1 MADRPNQQGTYAG
14 GPAPDAMVAR
24 PTAGVHEVALGVP
37 GAPVTTGAHPGGGGA
52 SAFSLSMLLRSKWM
66 ILAVFVGLSAL
77 MIPWIWLLTGP
88 VYQATSL
95 VRVSPVISRIV
106 FKTED
111 NGMVPLYKSFL
122 NTQVSVIRGPK
133 VLQRVLDNPEVQQ
146 TTWYREPPRTWRTM
160 LGGTPPS
167 QLERLRDALSVQPR
181 RDTELIDVAMTA
193 ALAQEAKLIVNATVD
208 AFKKYTD
215 ETFRESDILRFE
227 TLSNERSTLQKEI
240 DGLVESKFNY
250 AKSLGTL
257 DPEELRS
264 KLATQLSTLEANEQ
278 ELERQYEMAR
288 FTLEALEATAPVEGE
303 TADDAEQAEEVPA
316 GPRYGGDAEWRAL
329 NLACENARH
338 ELDVARQRF
347 GESHPRIKQLAS
359 DLEHGE
365 RLRQARE
372 LDLDAQWEDALATMG
387 TNGAEGAVTR
397 AQAEWAVKLQ
407 ARELELLRANIT
419 RQQEKVAQA
428 GEMAKRIAHYDEE
441 IRYKRELYDVVRS
454 RLEELEIEAKA
465 PARIAV
471 AAAAIAPSEPFR
483 DRRALLT
490 ALVLGG
496 ALCAG
501 IALAYLKGSVDPRI
515 LEVQDV
521 QHAVH
526 VPFLG
531 QLPPLQTARGAITWN
546 CNPAVL
552 EGIRMVRT
560 ALLSR
565 LRDSD
570 DRTVLITS
578 SSSRAGKT
586 SVAIGLAQ
594 SLAQLG
600 KHTLLVEA
608 DLRAPSLSQRLGLE
622 ERGAGLA
629 ALLRGE
635 ADDNQAIER
644 DFLPG
649 LDLLRA
655 GAGAE
660 EFDPELLANGGF
672 AQCLARWRPQY
683 DYIILDSPPVLPVA
697 DTRILA
703 GQADGIV
710 MVLRSSHCRRHD
722 VMRAYADMS
731 AAGGRL
737 LGTVLVG
744 VHPGSRYGYGYGY
757 GYGAPEAYRTYYD
770 NQRALG
776 AKPATEGVA

>member
-1 MADRPNQQGTYAG
+1 MVSAPGAG
-14 GPAPDAMVAR
+14 L
-24 PTAGVHEVALGVP
+24 HEAAL
-37 GAPVTTGAHPGGGGA
+37 GAPVEEVMIGRHPGPGGT
-52 SAFSLSMLLRSKWM
+52 SAFSISMLLRSKWL
-66 ILAVFVGLSAL
+66 ILAVFVALSAL
-77 MIPWIWLLTGP
+77 LIPWIWLLTGP

-133 VLQRVLDNPEVQQ
+133 VLQRVLDNPDVQR
-146 TTWYREPPRTWRTM
+146 TRWYLEPPRTWHTM
-160 LGGTPPS
+160 LGGSSPS

-181 RDTELIDVAMTA
+181 RDTELIDVALTA
-193 ALAQEAKLIVNATVD
+193 ASAAEAKLIVDAVVD
-208 AFKKYTD
+208 AYKKYTD

-227 TLSNERSTLQKEI
+227 TLSNERTTLQKEI

-264 KLATQLSTLEANEQ
+264 KLATQLSTLEAKEQ
-278 ELERQYEMAR
+278 ELERQCEMAR
-288 FTLEALEATAPVEGE
+288 FKLEAQEAAVPEHGDGAEGAQ
-303 TADDAEQAEEVPA
+303 ADDPETEDIPA
-316 GPRYGGDAEWRAL
+316 GPRYADDPEWRAL
-329 NLACENARH
+329 NLAYENSSH
-338 ELDVARQRF
+338 ELEVARQRY
-347 GESHPRIKQLAS
+347 GESHPRIKQLTA
-359 DLEHGE
+359 DVEHGQH
-365 RLRQARE
+365 LRQERE
-372 LDLDAQWEDALATMG
+372 LDLDAEWADALATMG
-387 TNGAEGAVTR
+387 TNGAEGVVTR

-407 ARELELLRANIT
+407 QRELELLRASIK

-471 AAAAIAPSEPFR
+471 AAVAIAPSEPFR

-490 ALVLGG
+490 VMVLGG

-515 LEVQDV
+515 QEAQDV
-521 QHAVH
+521 QHTMH

-531 QLPPLQTARGAITWN
+531 QLPPLPTAHGAITWN

-565 LRDSD
+565 LGDSG

-586 SVAIGLAQ
+586 SVAIGLSQ

-600 KHTLLVEA
+600 KRTLLVET
-608 DLRAPSLSQRLGLE
+608 DLRAPSLSERLGLE
-622 ERGAGLA
+622 ERSVGLA
-629 ALLRGE
+629 ALLRGD
-635 ADDNQAIER
+635 ADDSQAIER

-649 LDLLRA
+649 LDMLRA
-655 GAGAE
+655 GKGAE

-672 AQCLARWRPQY
+672 AKCLARWRRQY
-683 DYIILDSPPVLPVA
+683 DYVILDSPPVLPVA

-722 VMRAYADMS
+722 VMRAYADIG

-744 VHPGSRYGYGYGY
+744 VPPGSRYGYGYGY
-757 GYGAPEAYRTYYD
+757 GYGSPEAYRSYYD
-770 NQRALG
+770 SQRALG
-776 AKPATEGVA
+776 VKPATEGVA

>member
-1 MADRPNQQGTYAG
+1 VEQV
-14 GPAPDAMVAR
+14 MVAAE
-24 PTAGVHEVALGVP
+24 PVAAGLP
-37 GAPVTTGAHPGGGGA
+37 
-52 SAFSLSMLLRSKWM
+52 AFSLFMLLRAKWL
-66 ILAVFVGLSAL
+66 ILAVFVALSAAL
-77 MIPWIWLLTGP
+77 IPWIWLLTGP
-88 VYQATSL
+88 VYRATSL

-146 TTWYREPPRTWRTM
+146 TTWYREPQRTWRTL

-181 RDTELIDVAMTA
+181 RDTELIDVAMMA
-193 ALAQEAKLIVNATVD
+193 ASSAEAKLIVDTVVD
-208 AFKKYTD
+208 AYKKYTD
-215 ETFRESDILRFE
+215 ETFRESDIRRFE
-227 TLSNERSTLQKEI
+227 TLTNERVTLQKEI

-264 KLATQLSTLEANEQ
+264 KLVTHLSTLEAEEQ
-278 ELERQYEMAR
+278 ELARQYEMAR
-288 FTLEALEATAPVEGE
+288 FTLEALEAGAEANPDGE
-303 TADDAEQAEEVPA
+303 DEEAEEVPA
-316 GPRYGGDAEWRAL
+316 GPRYADDPEWRAL
-329 NLACENARH
+329 NLTCENTRH
-338 ELDVARQRF
+338 ELEVARQRY
-347 GESHPRIKQLAS
+347 GESHPQIKQLTAN
-359 DLEHGE
+359 LEHGK

-372 LDLDAQWEDALATMG
+372 TELEGQWEDALATMG
-387 TNGAEGAVTR
+387 ANGGEGALTR
-397 AQAEWAVKLQ
+397 AQTAWAVQLQ
-407 ARELELLRANIT
+407 QRELELLHENIE
-419 RQQEKVAQA
+419 RQREKVASA

-441 IRYKRELYDVVRS
+441 IRYKRELYDVVRT
-454 RLEELEIEAKA
+454 RLEQLEIEAKA

-490 ALVLGG
+490 AMVLGG

-515 LEVQDV
+515 QQAGDV
-521 QHAVH
+521 QHTVQ

-531 QLPPLQTARGAITWN
+531 QLPPLPTARGAITWN

-600 KHTLLVEA
+600 KRTLLVEA
-608 DLRAPSLSQRLGLE
+608 DLRAPSLSLRLGLE
-622 ERGAGLA
+622 GVGSGLA
-629 ALLRGE
+629 ALLQGE
-635 ADDNQAIER
+635 AEDSQAIER
-644 DFLPG
+644 EFLPS

-655 GAGAE
+655 GEGAE
-660 EFDPELLANGGF
+660 EFDPELLANGRF
-672 AQCLARWRPQY
+672 AKCLARWRLHY

-710 MVLRSSHCRRHD
+710 MVLRSSHCRRNE
-722 VMRAYADMS
+722 VMRAYADIG

-757 GYGAPEAYRTYYD
+757 GYGSPGAYQTYYD
-770 NQRALG
+770 SQRALS